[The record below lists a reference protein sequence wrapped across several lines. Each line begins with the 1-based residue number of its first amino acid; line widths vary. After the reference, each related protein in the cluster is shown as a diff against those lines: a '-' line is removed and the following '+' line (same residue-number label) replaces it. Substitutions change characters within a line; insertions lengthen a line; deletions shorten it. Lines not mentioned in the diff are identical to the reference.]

1 MPELFK
7 LLPPHEALSVLLE
20 RMGDVRMGS
29 ETVHVSNALGR
40 VTTRQYL
47 SPTGLPAFA
56 RSAMD
61 GYSVRAADTF
71 GASDSIPAYLEVI
84 GEVPM
89 GQVPQVELSP
99 GQVAVAYTGGML
111 AKGADAVVMVENT
124 HSVDGSTIEVVRS
137 VAPGENVVQP
147 DEDFR
152 AGQEVVP
159 AGHTLRPQD
168 LGALLAVGVTS
179 VEVARRPTVAI
190 VSTGDELVAPD
201 AEPALGQVR
210 DINTHT
216 VAALTERAGGTAVL
230 VGIFPDELQA
240 QRKAARDAMARGDL
254 LVFSAGSSV
263 GNRDMTAR
271 VLAELGGPG
280 VLVHG
285 ISIKPG
291 KPTIAGLADR
301 TPIFGLPGNPVS
313 AMVVFD
319 LIVRPVIRS
328 LLGATEPAAEPV
340 VKATLARDVPSVPGR
355 QDFFPVRLST
365 GPGGMVAEPIFGKSN
380 LIFTLVQADGLAS
393 VSLDSGGLYAGDT
406 VHVNIF

>member
-20 RMGDVRMGS
+20 RMGEVRMDS

-71 GASDSIPAYLEVI
+71 GASDSIPAYLEVV

-111 AKGADAVVMVENT
+111 AEGADAVVMVENT

-168 LGALLAVGVTS
+168 LGALLAVGMTS

-190 VSTGDELVAPD
+190 VSTGDELV
-201 AEPALGQVR
+201 
-210 DINTHT
+210 
-216 VAALTERAGGTAVL
+216 
-230 VGIFPDELQA
+230 
-240 QRKAARDAMARGDL
+240 
-254 LVFSAGSSV
+254 
-263 GNRDMTAR
+263 
-271 VLAELGGPG
+271 
-280 VLVHG
+280 
-285 ISIKPG
+285 
-291 KPTIAGLADR
+291 
-301 TPIFGLPGNPVS
+301 
-313 AMVVFD
+313 
-319 LIVRPVIRS
+319 
-328 LLGATEPAAEPV
+328 GA
-340 VKATLARDVPSVPGR
+340 
-355 QDFFPVRLST
+355 
-365 GPGGMVAEPIFGKSN
+365 
-380 LIFTLVQADGLAS
+380 
-393 VSLDSGGLYAGDT
+393 
-406 VHVNIF
+406 